1 MSEYDK
7 GTLALIENLIYYC
20 KNTGNTEL
28 AEGFNKT
35 KLLFMETLH

>member
-7 GTLALIENLIYYC
+7 DTLVLIENLIAYC

-28 AEGFNKT
+28 AEDFNKT
-35 KLLFMETLH
+35 KLLFIETLH